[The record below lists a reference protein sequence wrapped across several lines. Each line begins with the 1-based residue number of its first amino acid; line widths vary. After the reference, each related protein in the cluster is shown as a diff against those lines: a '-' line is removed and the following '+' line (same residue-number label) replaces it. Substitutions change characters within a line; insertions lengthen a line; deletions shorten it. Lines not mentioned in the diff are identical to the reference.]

1 VITVSVMPWPDHLL
15 TLEEWDELPEDA
27 FRWAE
32 LVDGVVRMTP
42 APTPRHQNAVFEL
55 EVQLKAPFRSRG
67 LAVVHEV
74 DVALAERFPP
84 LVRQPDLVATSLDV
98 LRAGPKRFTAGDV
111 IVAIEVVSPGSTH
124 IDRMHKFAE
133 YAEAGIPHYWI
144 VDIEEPVTL
153 EAFTLVDG
161 SYEKIA
167 DVSAPQIVE
176 LAEPVPITIDL
187 AALLP

>member
-15 TLEEWDELPEDA
+15 TREEWDELPEDEYG
-27 FRWAE
+27 RSE
-32 LVDGVVRMTP
+32 LVDGVLVVTP
-42 APTPRHQNAVFEL
+42 SATPDHQTVAFEL
-55 EVQLKAPFRSRG
+55 GVQLRSALKPRG
-67 LAVVHEV
+67 LGIVLDV
-74 DVALAERFPP
+74 DVVLAAGFPP
-84 LVRQPDLVATSLDV
+84 LVRRPDLVVVSREMQR
-98 LRAGPKRFTAGDV
+98 RANRFTARDILLAV
-111 IVAIEVVSPGSTH
+111 EVVSPGSRH

-176 LAEPVPITIDL
+176 LAEPAPITIDL
-187 AALLP
+187 APLLP

>member
-15 TLEEWDELPEDA
+15 TLEEWDELPEDGY
-27 FRWAE
+27 RWAE

-42 APTPRHQNAVFEL
+42 APTPNHQDAVFEL
-55 EVQLKAPFRSRG
+55 KAQIKESFAARG

-74 DVALAERFPP
+74 DVVLVDRFPP
-84 LVRQPDLVATSLDV
+84 LVRQPDLVAV
-98 LRAGPKRFTAGDV
+98 PRAVRRAGPKRFTAADV
-111 IVAIEVVSPGSTH
+111 IVAIEVVSPGSKR
-124 IDRMHKFAE
+124 IDRMHKLAE

-176 LAEPVPITIDL
+176 LAEPAAITIDL